1 MQEYGFSLTRTLPYK
16 ARNVD
21 SVLIPDNMGQ
31 SKPVFSHILGSNPF
45 SPLRNMFLSTLSH
58 YSPVL
63 LFYTP

>member
-16 ARNVD
+16 ARNVY
-21 SVLIPDNMGQ
+21 SLLIPDNTGQ
-31 SKPVFSHILGSNPF
+31 WKPVFSHILGRNPF
-45 SPLRNMFLSTLSH
+45 SPLRNMFLRTLTH